1 MHHCRGGQESGSGRK
16 GQLVCASIPEL
27 IKPLSPGGE
36 IGRRKGL
43 KIPRLY
49 GRAGSIPAPGT
60 IYFLIMN
67 SQHLKEIKIILKK
80 IHRTLVYVFLIV
92 GFFAVLYFGL
102 LIYLFYN

>member
-1 MHHCRGGQESGSGRK
+1 
-16 GQLVCASIPEL
+16 
-27 IKPLSPGGE
+27 
-36 IGRRKGL
+36 
-43 KIPRLY
+43 
-49 GRAGSIPAPGT
+49 
-60 IYFLIMN
+60 MN